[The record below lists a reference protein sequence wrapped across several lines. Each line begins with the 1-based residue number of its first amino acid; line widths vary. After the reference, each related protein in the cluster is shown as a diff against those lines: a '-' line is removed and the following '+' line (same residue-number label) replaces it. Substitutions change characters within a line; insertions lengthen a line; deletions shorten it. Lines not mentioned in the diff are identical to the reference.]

1 MKSAPTVLL
10 AVAAELA
17 NTAKAN
23 LPKLND
29 GEEIRREWYENGV
42 YHRETSL
49 NGAISIYQYDFRQRK
64 GHRAGGGKEG
74 DAND

>member
-1 MKSAPTVLL
+1 MKSAPSVLL

-29 GEEIRREWYENGV
+29 GEEIRREWYEAGV
-42 YHRETSL
+42 YYRETVL
-49 NGAISIYQYDFRQRK
+49 DGMIFTYQYDFRQRK
-64 GHRAGGGKEG
+64 SHRTGGRKEG
-74 DAND
+74 DVND

>member
-29 GEEIRREWYENGV
+29 GEVIRREWYENGV
-42 YHRETSL
+42 YYREIAL
-49 NGAISIYQYDFRQRK
+49 DGIIFIHQYDFRQRK
-64 GHRAGGGKEG
+64 SHRTGGMKEG
-74 DAND
+74 DVND